1 MSVSEA
7 ILSWCHCNVC
17 GLNRTIEHGV
27 NLNVTWLG
35 FAFVLIS
42 FVHIH
47 GVVVVAYFVGEGW
60 GVRLKLDV
68 QGRRGVKISDVDR
81 QGLGGGG
88 RGAWKLDNFREVL
101 FIIPNVYVVFYY
113 EIPTFYQDFKNENLC
128 FFKFVP
134 SSCR

>member
-1 MSVSEA
+1 M
-7 ILSWCHCNVC
+7 
-17 GLNRTIEHGV
+17 V

-81 QGLGGGG
+81 QGLGGGEG
-88 RGAWKLDNFREVL
+88 CLKIRQFQGS
-101 FIIPNVYVVFYY
+101 PVYH
-113 EIPTFYQDFKNENLC
+113 P
-128 FFKFVP
+128 
-134 SSCR
+134 